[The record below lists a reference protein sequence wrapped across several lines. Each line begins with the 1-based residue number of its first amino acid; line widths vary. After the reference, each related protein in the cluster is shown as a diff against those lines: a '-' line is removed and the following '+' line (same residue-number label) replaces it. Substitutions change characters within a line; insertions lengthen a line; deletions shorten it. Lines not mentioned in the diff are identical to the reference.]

1 MNSKNS
7 FKIDFRTIDDIH
19 KQINSLATSYTPEW
33 IFDTKNP
40 DTGSVI
46 GLIFA
51 NQLEENIKKVNQVID
66 KYHTEFVNL
75 LNIGLLPAY
84 PAHGIAVMELIE
96 DTISGVEV
104 PKGTKLLG
112 NAEDEKQVVFET
124 MSDVYITNS
133 KISDIVAVSRTFGK
147 IIPIKGEMRPQ
158 ELFPYE
164 NSLGEGSNTIEQLA
178 RKDIPVFSLFDY
190 AKEGI
195 EKNGLALYH
204 KSVFDTAE
212 NVSISIL
219 ITDVN
224 TNTSIG
230 EKLTNSSCYKWS
242 YYGEEGLTLFDKVT
256 AKDGVIVLEKNH
268 KSRKINYANE
278 EYDVIYVE
286 AVSAVIEPVEVG
298 KVLVSSECG
307 PVSPVFVSHNSE
319 DLETNKFMPFGELVS
334 VFDECFIGHDSI
346 FSQQGA
352 MVTINFNL
360 SLKEK
365 LVSLSPILENEE
377 LKIIKRKPRA
387 VLFETAHTSP
397 QRITFEYYNGM
408 GWRRLNC
415 TQDMSSVFSGNY
427 HGEVTISFICPEDWQ
442 PMVIGGYEQRAIRIR
457 VVQADNCYLQ
467 PCIHKMPVIEN
478 MTIQYSYFGQ
488 WKIPHRLRRV
498 CGTKIFDESEKVF
511 TGMPFV
517 AFSPFLYSNNSV
529 FFGFDRKMT
538 GAPVSIFFDI
548 EESAYFDNA
557 RVQFEYSTMNGFQEM
572 KVIDHT
578 ENMTRAGTI
587 LFVPPSDFAKVEV
600 EGQVRFWIKIVDKNN
615 AFDNPENYRP
625 VIRSIRLN
633 AVEIYNVET
642 LEEEQFYIDVTR
654 PNMSFPIAAEN
665 ILTADVFVNEKNRL
679 SNQAIKQMIDEQ
691 PENVRVEYNFLGEIS
706 SFFVRWHEVKNFD
719 NSNPVDRHYIIDRM
733 NNTINFGNGVSVM
746 IPLATEGIAFTV
758 QAKCCNGEKGNL
770 PIGAVN
776 TVFGRI
782 LYVNN
787 VENPIATFAGSNIE
801 SIESAHQ
808 RGANMISSQN
818 RLVSELDF
826 VREVS
831 SFSTSISKVKCVV
844 GEDVEG
850 GKSDDVVSIVLMMQ
864 DYADGSY
871 SFNSVKDRL
880 KNQLLFNCETTL
892 SRDTLRITEPIYVK
906 ISVDVWVEVENGDSF
921 FEVQNTIKE
930 SIAQFLDPLGSK
942 NKKGWDI
949 GTLPSEEQIKM
960 MLRPVNN
967 GFTLRHTVVS
977 AKYFN
982 KLGVHECDISSLKGN
997 PFMIGCSGTHT
1008 VHMMLPK

>member
-1 MNSKNS
+1 MNQKNN
-7 FKIDFRTIDDIH
+7 FKIDSRTLDDIH
-19 KQINSLATSYTPEW
+19 KQISTLSTSYTPEW

-46 GLIFA
+46 ALIFA
-51 NQLEENIKKVNQVID
+51 NQLKENIKKVNQVID

-84 PAHGIAVMELIE
+84 PAHGVAVMELIE

-112 NAEDEKQVVFET
+112 NADDEKQIVFET
-124 MSDVYITNS
+124 LSDVYITNS
-133 KISDIVAVSRTFGK
+133 KISDIIAISRTFGK
-147 IIPIKGEMRPQ
+147 IIPIKGQIRPA
-158 ELFPYE
+158 ELFPNANAIE
-164 NSLGEGSNTIEQLA
+164 ESSNTVEQLSVN
-178 RKDIPVFSLFDY
+178 DIPVFSLFDY
-190 AKEGI
+190 SQNGI

-204 KSVFDTAE
+204 KSVFDTSE

-219 ITDVN
+219 MTEVN
-224 TNTSIG
+224 TNTPLG
-230 EKLTNSSCYKWS
+230 DMLTNSSCYRWS
-242 YYGEEGLTLFDKVT
+242 YYGDEGLMPFDKVT
-256 AKDGVIVLEKNH
+256 SKDGTIVLEKTQ
-268 KSRKINYANE
+268 KSKKINFADE
-278 EYDVIYVE
+278 EYDVIYVGAAG
-286 AVSAVIEPVEVG
+286 AVTESVEVD
-298 KVLVSSECG
+298 KILVSSECG
-307 PVSPVFVSHNSE
+307 PISPTFVNHNSE
-319 DLETNKFMPFGELVS
+319 DLETKKFMPFGELVS

-360 SLKEK
+360 SLNEK
-365 LVSLSPILENEE
+365 LVSLSPALENEE
-377 LKIIKRKPRA
+377 LKIIKRRPKA

-397 QRITFEYYNGM
+397 QRVTFEYYNGM

-415 TQDMSSVFSGNY
+415 TKDMSAVFNGNY
-427 HGEVTISFICPEDWQ
+427 HGDVSISFICPEDWQ

-467 PCIHKMPVIEN
+467 PCVHKMPVIEN

-498 CGTKIFDESEKVF
+498 CGTKVFDESEKVF
-511 TGMPFV
+511 SGVPFV
-517 AFSPFLYSNNSV
+517 AFAPFLYSNNAV

-538 GAPVSIFFDI
+538 GAPISIFFDI

-557 RVQFEYSTMNGFQEM
+557 RVHFEYSAMNGFQEM

-578 ENMTRAGTI
+578 ENMTRSGTI
-587 LFVPPSDFAKVEV
+587 LFVPPSDFAQQEV
-600 EGQVRFWIKIVDKNN
+600 EGQIRFWIKIVDKNN
-615 AFDNPENYRP
+615 AFDNPENYHP
-625 VIRSIRLN
+625 VIRSIKLN

-679 SNQAIKQMIDEQ
+679 SNQIIKQMIDEH

-706 SFFVRWHEVKNFD
+706 SFFVRWNEVKNFD
-719 NSNPVDRHYIIDRM
+719 DSNPLDRHYTIDRM
-733 NNTINFGNGVSVM
+733 NNTINFGDGVSVM
-746 IPLATEGIAFTV
+746 IPLATDGIAFTV
-758 QAKCCNGEKGNL
+758 QSKCCNGEKGNL

-782 LYVNN
+782 LYINN
-787 VENPIATFAGSNIE
+787 IDNPIATFAGSNIE

-808 RGANMISSQN
+808 RGANMINSQN

-826 VREVS
+826 VREAS
-831 SFSTSISKVKCVV
+831 SFSTSIAKVKCVV
-844 GEDVEG
+844 GEDIEG
-850 GKSDDVVSIVLMMQ
+850 EKSDDIVSVVLMMQ

-871 SFNSVKDRL
+871 SFNSIKDRL
-880 KNQLLFNCETTL
+880 KNELLSNCETTL
-892 SRDTLRITEPIYVK
+892 SNDTLKITEPIYVK
-906 ISVDVWVEVENGDSF
+906 ISVDVWIELENEDNF

-930 SIAQFLDPLGSK
+930 SIDQFLDPLGNK

-960 MLRPVNN
+960 MLRPVKRD
-967 GFTLRHTVVS
+967 FTLRHTVVS
-977 AKYFN
+977 ARYFN